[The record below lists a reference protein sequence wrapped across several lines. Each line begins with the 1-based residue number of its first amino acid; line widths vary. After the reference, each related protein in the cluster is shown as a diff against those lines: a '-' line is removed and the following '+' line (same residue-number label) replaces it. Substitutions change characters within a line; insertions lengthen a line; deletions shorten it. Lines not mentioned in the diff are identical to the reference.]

1 MSESESAV
9 SLSNT
14 AEYAVFPPGGGGHER
29 VRLVLFAILLI
40 APLGFGVPLLTLALL
55 AYEPAGQDV
64 RSAVSL
70 GCLAIM
76 VFAVQVRALVRARSS
91 IAGDRVHLPGI
102 ARAKRLLMLL
112 SAAAMVLVPLLV
124 VAAVLGIGPG
134 IVGAV
139 TFFGLGVIGLLG
151 ALRLGRIERFVAGQS
166 ASSRATG

>member
-1 MSESESAV
+1 MI
-9 SLSNT
+9 T
-14 AEYAVFPPGGGGHER
+14 
-29 VRLVLFAILLI
+29 
-40 APLGFGVPLLTLALL
+40 PLGFGVPLLTLALL

-70 GCLAIM
+70 GCVAIM

-91 IAGDRVHLPGI
+91 IVGDRVHLPGI

-112 SAAAMVLVPLLV
+112 SAAAVVLVPLLV
-124 VAAVLGIGPG
+124 VVVVLGIGPG

-151 ALRLGRIERFVAGQS
+151 ALRLGKIERFLASQS
-166 ASSRATG
+166 VSSKATG